1 LLVPTNQTHQID
13 EIDEIDETD
22 ETDET
27 DEIPVERRIQVSVKF
42 LKRKKIC
49 QFCHSGIEE
58 IDFTDIDVLK
68 NYIDN
73 RARIKNRRRT
83 GVCAKHQRQLSR
95 AIKRARQMAL
105 LPYK

>member
-1 LLVPTNQTHQID
+1 VTG
-13 EIDEIDETD
+13 
-22 ETDET
+22 
-27 DEIPVERRIQVSVKF
+27 KF
-42 LKRKKIC
+42 FKRKKIC
-49 QFCHSGIEE
+49 QFCHSGVEE
-58 IDFTDIDVLK
+58 IDFVQVDMLK

-95 AIKRARQMAL
+95 AIKIARQMAL

>member
-1 LLVPTNQTHQID
+1 M
-13 EIDEIDETD
+13 
-22 ETDET
+22 
-27 DEIPVERRIQVSVKF
+27 SAKF

-49 QFCHSGIEE
+49 QFCHSGMDS
-58 IDFTDIDVLK
+58 IDFTEVDILK

-83 GVCAKHQRQLSR
+83 GVCAKHQRQLSK
-95 AIKRARQMAL
+95 AIKIARQMAL

>member
-1 LLVPTNQTHQID
+1 M
-13 EIDEIDETD
+13 
-22 ETDET
+22 
-27 DEIPVERRIQVSVKF
+27 SVKF